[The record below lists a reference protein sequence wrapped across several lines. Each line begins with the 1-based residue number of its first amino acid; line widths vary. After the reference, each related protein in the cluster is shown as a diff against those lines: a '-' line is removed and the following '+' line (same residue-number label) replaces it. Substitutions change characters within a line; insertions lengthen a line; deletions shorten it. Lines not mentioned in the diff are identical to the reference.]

1 MTRVRAWTAAAAL
14 AALGLAAAAPPLG
27 AQSAAAAALAPLS
40 TVVPASYVVGPNDVL
55 AMTVFGDPELDAP
68 QMRVDSDGTVHT
80 PYGKTPVHVA
90 GLTVAAIRR
99 AIAAELVRDQLA
111 VDPNV
116 EVRVV
121 DPESHPVLITG
132 QGVRQPGT
140 IQAVQP
146 IRLLDALTL
155 AGGLTNNNSAIITI
169 YRRGTHGEVLQ
180 RKLWAS
186 QVLNSVGGAD
196 NPYLVG
202 GEEVRVLPGG
212 NVYLSGAIAKPGAYA
227 LSDTDSL
234 TVRKLLARAD
244 GLEKTAAPKQTQLIR
259 HVGAANQTTQIIN
272 LEHILDGKAPD
283 IHLAADDMIYV
294 PWSTG
299 KKVGYAALQ
308 SAVAAVTIA
317 GGALLIR

>member
-1 MTRVRAWTAAAAL
+1 MRRVAAWAAGLALAGAAAGLRAQTAAA
-14 AALGLAAAAPPLG
+14 P
-27 AQSAAAAALAPLS
+27 LAPAAG
-40 TVVPASYVVGPNDVL
+40 VVPASYVVGPNDVL
-55 AMTVFGDPELDAP
+55 AMTVYGDPELNDA
-68 QMRVDSDGTVHT
+68 QMRVDSDGTIHT
-80 PYGKTPVHVA
+80 PYGKTPVRVA
-90 GLTVAAIRR
+90 GLTVTAIRR

-111 VDPNV
+111 VDPKV

-121 DPESHPVLITG
+121 DPESHPVVIIG

-155 AGGLTNNNSAIITI
+155 AGGLTDNNSAVITI
-169 YRRGTHGEVLQ
+169 LRRGPHGTLHQ

-186 QVLNSVGGAD
+186 QVLDSLGGAD
-196 NPYLVG
+196 NPWLRG

-212 NVYLSGAIAKPGAYA
+212 NVYLSGAITKPGAYR
-227 LSDTDSL
+227 LSDTDTL
-234 TVRKLLARAD
+234 TVRKLLAQAS
-244 GLEKTAAPKQTQLIR
+244 GLAKTAAPKRTQLIH

-272 LEHILDGKAPD
+272 LNRILDGKAPD

-317 GGALLIR
+317 GGDLLIR

>member
-1 MTRVRAWTAAAAL
+1 MSRSWMVAAAL
-14 AALGLAAAAPPLG
+14 ALAGAAPRLAA
-27 AQSAAAAALAPLS
+27 QTAAALPLAALS

-55 AMTVFGDPELDAP
+55 AMTVYGDPELDDA
-68 QMRVDSDGTVHT
+68 QMRVDSDGTIHT

-90 GLTVAAIRR
+90 GLTMAAIRR

-111 VDPNV
+111 VAPKV

-121 DPESHPVLITG
+121 DPESHPVMITG

-169 YRRGTHGEVLQ
+169 FRRGPRGTIHQ
-180 RKLWAS
+180 QKLWAS
-186 QVLNSVGGAD
+186 QMLDSLGGAH
-196 NPYLVG
+196 NPWLVG

-212 NVYLSGAIAKPGAYA
+212 NVYLSGAITKPGAYP
-227 LSDTDSL
+227 LSSTDPL
-234 TVRKLLARAD
+234 TVRKALAQAQ
-244 GLEKTAAPKQTQLIR
+244 GLAKAAEAKKTQLIH
-259 HVGAANQTTQIIN
+259 HVGAANQTTVVIN
-272 LEHILDGKAPD
+272 LNNILDGKAAD
-283 IHLAADDMIYV
+283 IPLAADDMIYV

-317 GGALLIR
+317 GGDLLIR

>member
-1 MTRVRAWTAAAAL
+1 MRGIGLGAIAAVVAMLGAAPGLRAQAGTGALPAATAA
-14 AALGLAAAAPPLG
+14 
-27 AQSAAAAALAPLS
+27 
-40 TVVPASYVVGPNDVL
+40 VPASYIVGPNDVL
-55 AMTVFGDPELDAP
+55 AMTVFGDSELNDG
-68 QMRVDSDGTVHT
+68 QMRVDSDGTIHT
-80 PYGKTPVHVA
+80 PYGKTPVKVS
-90 GLTVAAIRR
+90 GLTVAAIRG

-111 VDPNV
+111 VDPEV

-121 DPESHPVLITG
+121 NPQSHPVVITG

-155 AGGLTNNNSAIITI
+155 AGGLTDNHSAVITI
-169 YRRGTHGEVLQ
+169 LRRGPHGRLHQ

-186 QVLNSVGGAD
+186 QVLDSLSGAD
-196 NPYLVG
+196 NPWLTG

-212 NVYLSGAIAKPGAYA
+212 NVYLSGAVNKPGAYP
-227 LSDTDSL
+227 LSDSESL
-234 TVRKLLARAD
+234 TVRKLLARAS
-244 GLEKTAAPKQTQLIR
+244 GLTKTAAPKQTQLIH
-259 HVGAANQTTQIIN
+259 HVGAANQSTQIVN
-272 LEHILDGKAPD
+272 LNKILDGKAPD

-294 PWSTG
+294 PWSTS

-317 GGALLIR
+317 GGDLLVR